1 VKRTLLF
8 AFSAVFAGAL
18 CAQLPKDAEER
29 FQMKYGRPSPAAEA
43 QQRQAAKTAA
53 QKPAGEFHKADA
65 NGDGKIT
72 REEWEAHEAR
82 KAACKDLC
90 KNTAE

>member
-1 VKRTLLF
+1 MNRTLFL
-8 AFSAVFAGAL
+8 ALPALFAGAL

-43 QQRQAAKTAA
+43 QQRRAPKAAAP
-53 QKPAGEFHKADA
+53 KPADEFHKADA

-72 REEWEAHEAR
+72 REEWEAHEGR
-82 KAACKDLC
+82 KAACRELC
-90 KNTAE
+90 KSSTE